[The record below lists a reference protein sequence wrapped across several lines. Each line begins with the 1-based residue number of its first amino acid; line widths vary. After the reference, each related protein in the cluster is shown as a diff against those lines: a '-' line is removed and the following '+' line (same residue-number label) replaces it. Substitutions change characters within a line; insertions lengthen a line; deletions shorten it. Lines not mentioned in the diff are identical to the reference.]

1 MNEDKN
7 NELDN
12 EMPDEKNSG
21 HEKEGEKEPKPSID
35 DISESFEL
43 SEENGIKEDS
53 EADSHKNLNEGK
65 SAGEI
70 DIDGLDLIGEE
81 DEGEKEKKAKP
92 SIDEV
97 AGSFELTEDEDKAP
111 QNDSKKPAEKDDDVV
126 EKEEAIYTP
135 DNGNKKEPADYSLE
149 GKSQDL
155 PNDDFAGQEP
165 EDFDDEDADLN
176 ELEFDEFEEPEDVR
190 KKENIPDPVKKDRE
204 ALQST
209 PEVEEEIRN
218 IEESVDSLSEGEID
232 RQENAGLNVSEENEE
247 LSPEDIPEMEKVVTE
262 DHDFEGNGGKKKK
275 FKFFL
280 FFFFI
285 LLIAGGAG
293 YYYLNT
299 IIERSPEEPVDFT
312 PAPAVV
318 EEADEKPLEE
328 EKKDPREISPYLYLN
343 AENIEKDLSED
354 IVSFVWNTSD
364 DLSRVREFYK
374 SRMPAMDFS
383 IEKDDFNLE
392 DHIAHLVFES
402 EEKGVVAVILTEEE
416 GVVSAQVSH
425 IDN

>member
-7 NELDN
+7 NEFDN
-12 EMPDEKNSG
+12 EMKGENNSG
-21 HEKEGEKEPKPSID
+21 HEKEEKKEPKPSID
-35 DISESFEL
+35 DINESFEL
-43 SEENGIKEDS
+43 SEEEGIKEKKEKEEDS
-53 EADSHKNLNEGK
+53 AGDSHKSLNEDK
-65 SAGEI
+65 KANKI
-70 DIDGLDLIGEE
+70 DIEGLDLIGEE
-81 DEGEKEKKAKP
+81 DESGKEEKTKP

-97 AGSFELTEDEDKAP
+97 AGSFELSEDKTP
-111 QNDSKKPAEKDDDVV
+111 QDYSQKPAEKDSDDR
-126 EKEEAIYTP
+126 
-135 DNGNKKEPADYSLE
+135 KKEPSDYNPE
-149 GKSQDL
+149 AEKQDL
-155 PNDDFAGQEP
+155 PGDDFAADEP
-165 EDFDDEDADLN
+165 EGFDDEDADLSD
-176 ELEFDEFEEPEDVR
+176 LEFDEFDENEEDVR
-190 KKENIPDPVKKDRE
+190 EKEDMPGPVKKERE

-218 IEESVDSLSEGEID
+218 IEESVDSLSESDMAG
-232 RQENAGLNVSEENEE
+232 QENAGLNNVPEENEE
-247 LSPEDIPEMEKVVTE
+247 VSPEDIPEMEKVVTE
-262 DHDFEGNGGKKKK
+262 DHDFENNRGKKKK
-275 FKFFL
+275 SKIFI
-280 FFFFI
+280 FFFI

-299 IIERSPEEPVDFT
+299 MIEKSPEQPVEFT

-318 EEADEKPLEE
+318 QEPPEKPLEE
-328 EKKDPREISPYLYLN
+328 EKTDPRDISPYLYLN

-383 IEKDDFNLE
+383 IEKDDFNLQE
-392 DHIAHLVFES
+392 HIAHLVFAS
-402 EEKGVVAVILTEEE
+402 EERGLVAVILTEEE